1 VTLPSP
7 PPPQASPPQAGDP
20 AALISDHL
28 HLVPATIAW
37 MLKRPAHAVPCL
49 YAAALDAGDLE
60 SVGYSALMRAAA
72 TYDPARGATFSTFA
86 IRLIRQRL
94 GETLKRAA
102 AIPLSP
108 SLDAPTRAAEATDG
122 QGKALGT
129 LGEMVGDPRANTE
142 DRALAPMVRHQE
154 TAALWALV
162 WRTLPERQACI
173 LWWHYAEGLTFR
185 EIGQRL
191 GGITRQ
197 AVSVSHGVALGT
209 LRRGALAAGGAA
221 G

>member
-1 VTLPSP
+1 
-7 PPPQASPPQAGDP
+7 
-20 AALISDHL
+20 
-28 HLVPATIAW
+28 
-37 MLKRPAHAVPCL
+37 MLKRPAREVPSLHAG
-49 YAAALDAGDLE
+49 ALDAGDLE

-86 IRLIRQRL
+86 IRLIRQKL

-102 AIPLSP
+102 ALPQSL
-108 SLDAPTRAAEATDG
+108 SLDAPTRAAGATDR
-122 QGKALGT
+122 QGPGIGT
-129 LGEMVGDPRANTE
+129 LGEIVSDAGTNTE
-142 DRALAPMVRHQE
+142 DRALAPMVRQQE

-197 AVSVSHGVALGT
+197 AVSLSHGMALGT
-209 LRRGALAAGGAA
+209 LRQGALAAGDAR
-221 G
+221 

>member
-1 VTLPSP
+1 VTLPPSP
-7 PPPQASPPQAGDP
+7 SRHAPPLKVGDP
-20 AALISDHL
+20 ADLVSHHL
-28 HLVPATIAW
+28 HLVPATITW
-37 MLKRPAHAVPCL
+37 MLKRPSHEVPSL
-49 YAAALDAGDLE
+49 HAAALDAGDLE
-60 SVGYSALMRAAA
+60 SVGYTALMRAAA
-72 TYDPARGATFSTFA
+72 TYDPARGAAFSTFA
-86 IRLIRQRL
+86 IRLIRQQL

-122 QGKALGT
+122 QGGARGT
-129 LGEMVGDPRANTE
+129 LGEIVGDPGANTE
-142 DRALAPMVRHQE
+142 DRALAPMVPQQE
-154 TAALWALV
+154 AVALWALV

-197 AVSVSHGVALGT
+197 AVSLSHGVALGT
-209 LRRGALAAGGAA
+209 LRRGAMAADAA
-221 G
+221 L